1 MKGSLRSVLIF
12 GGAGFI
18 GCNWAHHLLSKADAR
33 VHVFDN
39 LSRSGVEHNLRWLRQ
54 SPSAAG
60 RLKVTIA
67 DVRDAVAVKKAVSSA
82 TEIYHF
88 AAQVAVTTSVSDPRS
103 DFEVNVGGT
112 INILEAARSKEAR
125 PFLLFTS
132 TNKVYGHIASQRL
145 SREPALRQL
154 CRAHDCT
161 PETQP
166 LDFSSPYGCSK
177 GAADQYVHDY
187 ATTFGLPTVVFRM
200 SCIAGPHQF
209 GNEDQG
215 WIAHFLY
222 SALQDKEICIYGDG
236 RQVRDVLAVQDLV
249 RAFEAAS
256 ERQETTAGQ
265 IYNVGGGA
273 DNAIS
278 LLELIERIEKL
289 LHKRVTYRF
298 CESRPGDQSI
308 YLTDFTKLRQHI
320 GWSPRISV
328 PQTIENI
335 RDWWKHNQQLFAPA
349 RFSLHAGKSMVEML
363 PGVAS

>member
-39 LSRSGVEHNLRWLRQ
+39 LSRSGVEHNLRWWRQ

-215 WIAHFLY
+215 WVAHFLY
-222 SALQDKEICIYGDG
+222 SALRDSAIFIYGDG
-236 RQVRDVLAVQDLV
+236 GQVRDVLCVDDLL
-249 RAFEAAS
+249 RAFEGVRAN
-256 ERQETTAGQ
+256 RGVTAGEV
-265 IYNVGGGA
+265 YNVGGGPE
-273 DNAIS
+273 NAVS
-278 LLELIERIEKL
+278 LMELIENIQQLTGRL
-289 LHKRVTYRF
+289 LRYQFRPP
-298 CESRPGDQSI
+298 RPGDQAI
-308 YLTDFTKLRQHI
+308 YVSDYSKLRSHV
-320 GWSPRISV
+320 GWRPTVNVRDTLERIQNWW
-328 PQTIENI
+328 QTH
-335 RDWWKHNQQLFAPA
+335 RDSLEPTLPATGIPPQLFEEIP
-349 RFSLHAGKSMVEML
+349 E
-363 PGVAS
+363 VAS